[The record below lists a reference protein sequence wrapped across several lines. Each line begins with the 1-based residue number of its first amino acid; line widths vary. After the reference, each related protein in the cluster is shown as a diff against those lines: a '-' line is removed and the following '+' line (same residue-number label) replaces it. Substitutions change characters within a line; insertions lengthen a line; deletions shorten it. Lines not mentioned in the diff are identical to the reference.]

1 MCVSWEEG
9 LGKWVSPPQLSSFHP
24 RAFLVRSQGLSFPA
38 LYLRGLPLRV
48 PPPHPRAFALLF
60 PLPIT
65 GSPLP
70 RAGEVWGAGCRT
82 SVLTL
87 EDGDKSIPSLL
98 PHPSGLS
105 SQVSSSKR
113 PPEIWEYHITALLPW
128 LRLLLMPRH
137 VTTAI
142 VASSITCVLFHGPA
156 PHGSSCADG
165 LFSQIWDTK
174 G

>member
-1 MCVSWEEG
+1 M
-9 LGKWVSPPQLSSFHP
+9 
-24 RAFLVRSQGLSFPA
+24 
-38 LYLRGLPLRV
+38 
-48 PPPHPRAFALLF
+48 
-60 PLPIT
+60 
-65 GSPLP
+65 
-70 RAGEVWGAGCRT
+70 
-82 SVLTL
+82 LTL

-165 LFSQIWDTK
+165 LFSQIWATK
-174 G
+174 GPIKVSGRPWGNLLYAPLVWLAASGPIGEPTLFLCWLSAEDHP